1 MVVPTLQ
8 RCAALK
14 IVVANRSVKR
24 EIRHFHVEV
33 VQWWLKNV
41 EKNNKGDVTRDD
53 SNKKLCTCM
62 VRSCCTRRLATT
74 IFSATQHCNIFVT
87 LFRMVTTLG
96 PFIRGKIRRV
106 LHRTRLK

>member
-1 MVVPTLQ
+1 MLHETIRNDDFYRNTELQHCCDIVSNGYNIVPKLQ

-41 EKNNKGDVTRDD
+41 EKTIKGMLHEMIQINNFA
-53 SNKKLCTCM
+53 
-62 VRSCCTRRLATT
+62 LA
-74 IFSATQHCNIFVT
+74 C
-87 LFRMVTTLG
+87 
-96 PFIRGKIRRV
+96 
-106 LHRTRLK
+106 